1 MCTRQLIGATV
12 LGTAIAMLVPAPG
25 HAEPYLTVR
34 TGAKCSDCHSNLTGG
49 GKRTPF
55 PYIHAHDV
63 LHDLQILPL
72 PARVKSYD
80 GQIFSRL
87 SLGGDL
93 RVRNKTQWSDNP
105 DAQGR
110 VRENRAFR
118 GHVDFNETDIHE
130 ALLYGQL
137 DLWPDVLS
145 VYLDEDVTSG
155 ATTREVFALLRG
167 VLPLD
172 GYVKAG
178 RFFTPFGLELH
189 DDEGFVRANGGATF
203 QNSDEGVEI
212 GIMPGP
218 FFLTAA
224 VTDGVQGDTDVQSA
238 INAYAVIDDVPVV
251 RSVLAGAS
259 YLRQAS
265 DRYAAAWYAGT
276 NLWHFTM
283 LGEFVLI
290 DDRSDTAAADDQF
303 ASYAEVDFLAFD
315 WLNVR
320 GIFEFLKVAN
330 QRNRTHYAIGLE
342 PFIDVFLQ
350 PRIQYRINNAP
361 GSEPDLNTTELV
373 FELHVWF

>member
-1 MCTRQLIGATV
+1 MRTRQLIWAAV
-12 LGTAIAMLVPAPG
+12 LALSALLPTHAA
-25 HAEPYLTVR
+25 AEPYLTVR

-55 PYIHAHDV
+55 PYVHAHDV

-72 PARVKSYD
+72 PARAKAYD
-80 GQIFSRL
+80 GQLFSFL
-87 SLGGDL
+87 SFGGDL

-105 DAQGR
+105 DAEGR
-110 VRENRAFR
+110 VPENRAFR
-118 GHVDFNETDIHE
+118 GHVDFNETDVQE
-130 ALLYGQL
+130 ALLYWQL

-172 GYVKAG
+172 GYVKTG

-189 DDEGFVRANGGATF
+189 DDEAFVRANGGSTF
-203 QNSDEGVEI
+203 QNSDEGAEV

-218 FFLTAA
+218 FFLAAA
-224 VTDGVQGDTDVQSA
+224 VTNGASGDTDVQTA
-238 INAYAVIDDVPVV
+238 INGYAIFDDVPVV

-259 YLRQAS
+259 YLRQSS

-276 NLWHFTM
+276 NLWRFTM

-303 ASYAEVDFLAFD
+303 ASYAEVDYLAFD

-320 GIFEFLKVAN
+320 GIFEFLKVAGD
-330 QRNRTHYAIGLE
+330 RNRTRYAIGIE

-361 GSEPDLNTTELV
+361 GSEPNLNTTELV
-373 FELHVWF
+373 IELHVWF

>member
-1 MCTRQLIGATV
+1 MRPRQLIAAAVACVVALGVAAT
-12 LGTAIAMLVPAPG
+12 AS
-25 HAEPYLTVR
+25 AEPYLTVR

-63 LHDLQILPL
+63 LRDLQILPL
-72 PARVKSYD
+72 PARVKAYD
-80 GQIFSRL
+80 GQLFSHG
-87 SLGGDL
+87 SLGGDF
-93 RVRNKTQWSDNP
+93 RVRNETQWSDNP

-118 GHVDFNETDIHE
+118 GHVDFNDTDVQE
-130 ALLYGQL
+130 FLLYGQL
-137 DLWPDVLS
+137 DLWPEVLS
-145 VYLDEDVTSG
+145 VYADADFTSG
-155 ATTREVFALLRG
+155 ATTREVFGLLRG

-178 RFFTPFGLELH
+178 RFFTPFGLALH
-189 DDEGFVRANGGATF
+189 DDEAFVRANGGTTF
-203 QNSDEGVEI
+203 QNSDEGLEL

-218 FFLTAA
+218 FFLAAA
-224 VTDGVQGDTDVQSA
+224 VTNGVQGDTDVQTA
-238 INAYAVIDDVPVV
+238 VNGYAVFDDVPVV

-276 NLWHFTM
+276 NLWRFTM

-290 DDRSDTAAADDQF
+290 DDRSDTPAADDQY

-315 WLNVR
+315 WLNIR
-320 GIFEFLKVAN
+320 GLFEFLKVAGD
-330 QRNRTHYAIGLE
+330 RDRTRYAIGVE

-361 GSEPDLNTTELV
+361 GSQPDLNTTELV
-373 FELHVWF
+373 FELHLWF

>member
-1 MCTRQLIGATV
+1 MRTQQLIIGAAGILLAVIVAT
-12 LGTAIAMLVPAPG
+12 PAR
-25 HAEPYLTVR
+25 AEPYLTVR
-34 TGAKCSDCHSNLTGG
+34 TGAKCSDCHVNLTGG
-49 GKRTPF
+49 GERTSF

-72 PARVKSYD
+72 PPRVKAYD
-80 GQIFSRL
+80 GQIFSHG

-105 DAQGR
+105 DKQGR
-110 VRENRAFR
+110 VPENKAFR
-118 GHVDFNETDIHE
+118 SHVDFNDTDVQE
-130 ALLYGQL
+130 FLLYGHL

-145 VYLDEDVTSG
+145 VYGDEDFTNG
-155 ATTREVFALLRG
+155 ATTREVFGLLRG

-189 DDEGFVRANGGATF
+189 DDEAFVRANGGSTF
-203 QNSDEGVEI
+203 QNSDEGAEI

-218 FFLTAA
+218 FFLAAA
-224 VTDGVQGDTDVQSA
+224 VTNGAQGDTDVQTA
-238 INAYAVIDDVPVV
+238 INGYAVFDDVPVV

-259 YLRQAS
+259 YLRQAN

-276 NLWHFTM
+276 NLWNFTM

-290 DDRSDTAAADDQF
+290 DDRSDTPAADDQY
-303 ASYAEVDFLAFD
+303 ATYAELDYLAFN
-315 WLNVR
+315 WLNFR
-320 GIFEFLKVAN
+320 GIFEFLKEKS
-330 QRNRTHYAIGLE
+330 QRNRTRYAIGVE
-342 PFIDVFLQ
+342 PFIDVFIQ

-361 GSEPDLNTTELV
+361 GDEPDLNTTELV
-373 FELHVWF
+373 FELHLWF